1 MSTTTAS
8 TLAPASTIGSR
19 ASDVPVLLAVSYLRV
34 STREQAER
42 GGTDEGFS
50 IPAQREANQR
60 KADELG
66 ARIVHEF
73 IDAGESA
80 RSADRDG
87 LQEMLAFIAAS
98 RVTFCIVHKLDRLA
112 RNRAD
117 DVKIQEALLA
127 AGVTLVSAT
136 ESIDQTP
143 SGMLV
148 HGIMSSIAEFY
159 SRNLATEVSK
169 GLSQKIAQGGTPM
182 RAPIGYLN
190 VRTTDDNGREVRTV
204 EVDAERAPL
213 IRWAFERYAEGE
225 TSVTGLLRDLTAR
238 GLVSVPTPKRP
249 AKQLGKN
256 SLYRVLTNPYYAGV
270 IRYKGALYPGAH
282 EPLIEPA
289 LFDQVQ
295 SLLKARTAKQTRH
308 VQHAHHLKGLLHCG
322 TCGSRM
328 LLDFAT
334 NPRGTTYAYFI
345 CSGRAAK
352 KTSCTRRAVPVAVAE
367 RLVADSYA
375 NITISDQTYRDL
387 AAQVDAA
394 FDKRMTGRDQE
405 IADLMANRQ
414 KLEAESDKL
423 LAAHFADAIDLST
436 LKRHQD
442 RIRAGLAD
450 VNQRLTEHDKHHT
463 GGRAFLHDSLR
474 LLTDAHRA
482 YARSGDADRR
492 LANQAFYA
500 RLDITDDEQLRPK
513 LAEPFAT
520 IIRESSEEDDDDAGA
535 GHERGGRN
543 DLREQPTSSDVACSR
558 KTLLVDLAGCFSNHR
573 KPLRTLIRRVLR
585 GSRPSRPARVRGPIV
600 DERGPVTENSTQSQT
615 RLNASTRAELLDGYA
630 SGVPVRVLAE
640 RFGVHRSTVREIAA
654 KAKISPRRRSLSER
668 DAQEATRL
676 YTDGMTLVEVS
687 ARLGVGDEA
696 VRAAV
701 VACGGTI
708 RPRGRRPSQLRRPND
723 H

>member
-1 MSTTTAS
+1 MSTITAPA
-8 TLAPASTIGSR
+8 LAPAGVTDGWTG
-19 ASDVPVLLAVSYLRV
+19 DKPVLLAVSYLRV

-73 IDAGESA
+73 VDAGESA

-87 LQEMLAFIAAS
+87 LKEMLAFIAAS
-98 RVTFCIVHKLDRLA
+98 RVQFCIVHKLDRLA

-117 DVKIQEALLA
+117 DVTIHQALLS

-190 VRTTDDNGREVRTV
+190 VRKTDENGREIRTV
-204 EVDAERAPL
+204 EVDPERAPL
-213 IRWAFERYAEGE
+213 IRWAFEHYAEGE

-238 GLVSVPTPKRP
+238 GLVTVPTPKRP
-249 AKQLGKN
+249 SKPLGKN
-256 SLYRVLTNPYYAGV
+256 TLYKLLTNPYYAGL

-282 EPLIEPA
+282 EPIVEAA

-308 VQHAHHLKGLLHCG
+308 VQHAHHLKGLLYCG

-334 NPRGTTYAYFI
+334 NPRGTTYAYFV

-375 NITISDQTYRDL
+375 SITISDDTYRDL
-387 AAQVDAA
+387 AKRVDAA
-394 FDKRMTGRDQE
+394 FDKRMAGHDQE
-405 IADLMANRQ
+405 IADLMANRA
-414 KLEAESDKL
+414 KLESESDKL
-423 LAAHFADAIDLST
+423 LAAHFADAIDLPT

-442 RIRAGLAD
+442 RIRAGLSD
-450 VNQRLTEHDKHHT
+450 VNQRLAEHDEHHT

-492 LANQAFYA
+492 LANQAFYT
-500 RLDITDDEQLRPK
+500 RLDITDDEQLRPR

-520 IIRESSEEDDDDAGA
+520 IIRESKTPSDEGEEP
-535 GHERGGRN
+535 
-543 DLREQPTSSDVACSR
+543 LREHTTSFDVACSR
-558 KTLLVDLAGCFSNHR
+558 KTLWVE
-573 KPLRTLIRRVLR
+573 PRRF
-585 GSRPSRPARVRGPIV
+585 
-600 DERGPVTENSTQSQT
+600 
-615 RLNASTRAELLDGYA
+615 ELLT
-630 SGVPVRVLAE
+630 SCLQSR
-640 RFGVHRSTVREIAA
+640 RST
-654 KAKISPRRRSLSER
+654 
-668 DAQEATRL
+668 
-676 YTDGMTLVEVS
+676 
-687 ARLGVGDEA
+687 
-696 VRAAV
+696 
-701 VACGGTI
+701 
-708 RPRGRRPSQLRRPND
+708 N
-723 H
+723 